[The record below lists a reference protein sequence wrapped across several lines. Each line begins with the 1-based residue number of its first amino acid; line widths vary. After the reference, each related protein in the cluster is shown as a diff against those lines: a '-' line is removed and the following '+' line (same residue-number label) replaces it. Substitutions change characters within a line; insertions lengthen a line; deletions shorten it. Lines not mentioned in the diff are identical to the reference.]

1 MHDPRTLQVPEAIL
15 SKAREL
21 LSELGPIRGGKRL
34 GISRNAL
41 LSILATGRA
50 MPGTL
55 ALIERA
61 TAESKAA

>member
-1 MHDPRTLQVPEAIL
+1 VPEAIL
-15 SKAREL
+15 AQAREL
-21 LSELGPIRGGKRL
+21 LREIGAQRGAKRL

-41 LSILATGRA
+41 LSILAMGRA

-61 TAESKAA
+61 TTPNKAA